1 MSKSD
6 NDRVVI
12 TGLGVVAP
20 NGIGVDNFL
29 SSLKGGATGI
39 RALPELEQ
47 LGFRCTVGGEPQ
59 LSPDDLDQYLSF
71 LQQKR
76 IVASGVRYG
85 VLAGLMAWIDSG
97 MKINRESP
105 RLPETGVIMGAGM
118 SGGDIY
124 GAGVVKVNN
133 GQVKRLGSV
142 TCPNS
147 MSSSSSAFLGGLIG
161 AGNQVSTNASAC
173 ASGTE
178 ALILGADR
186 IRLGY
191 ADRMVCGACDSG
203 SKYVRAGFDAMRV
216 LNSQSND
223 EPEIASRPLNEHASG
238 FVPGAGGGAYVL
250 ERLSSARARGARIYA
265 EILGGAVNSGGQR
278 EGGTMTAP
286 NPRAIESVIQSA
298 LRHARVNAADIQLI
312 SGHLTGTRF
321 DPYEIKAWTQALNR
335 KGVDFPYIQALKSL
349 TGHALSAAGALE
361 AVAMVLQLH
370 HNFLH
375 ANANCKPIHPDILS
389 LISEEVIPTSYREV
403 ELQTA
408 ITASFGFG
416 DVNACAVLRKWEEN
430 KNISYV
436 K

>member
-1 MSKSD
+1 MGRAGT
-6 NDRVVI
+6 DRVVI
-12 TGLGVVAP
+12 TGLGIVAP
-20 NGIGVDNFL
+20 NAVGLESYRKNLQVGV
-29 SSLKGGATGI
+29 TGI
-39 RALPELEQ
+39 KAIPELEE
-47 LGFRCTVGGEPQ
+47 LGFRCTVGGEPEME
-59 LSPDDLDQYLSF
+59 SDMLDTYLSA

-85 VLAGLMAWIDSG
+85 VVAGLMAWTDSG
-97 MKINRESP
+97 MEVDKDSP
-105 RLPETGVIMGAGM
+105 RLPDTGVIMGAGM

-124 GAGVVKVNN
+124 GAGVVKVNE
-133 GQVKRLGSV
+133 GKVKRLGSI

-147 MSSSSSAFLGGLIG
+147 MSSSSSAFLGGIIG
-161 AGNQVSTNASAC
+161 AGNQVTTNASAC

-186 IRLGY
+186 IRMGY
-191 ADRMVCGACDSG
+191 ADRMLCGACDSG

-216 LNSQSND
+216 LNGKSNGQ
-223 EPEIASRPLNEHASG
+223 PEKASRPLSADAAG

-265 EILGGAVNSGGQR
+265 EVLGGAVNSGGQR

-298 LRHARVNAADIQLI
+298 LKHAQVKASDIELI

-321 DPYEIKAWTQALNR
+321 DPEEIKAWARALDR
-335 KGVDFPYIQALKSL
+335 RGESFPYIQALKSL

-361 AVAMVLQLH
+361 AVALSLQLYYG
-370 HNFLH
+370 FLH
-375 ANANCKPIHPDILS
+375 PNANCEPIHPEIL
-389 LISEEVIPTSYREV
+389 EVIDEASIPRKHRKV
-403 ELQTA
+403 EMRTG

-416 DVNACAVLRKWEEN
+416 DVNACAVLRALNTKQ
-430 KNISYV
+430 
-436 K
+436 

>member
-1 MSKSD
+1 M
-6 NDRVVI
+6 NRIEEERVVI

-20 NGIGVDNFL
+20 NGVGVKDFLDNL
-29 SSLKGGATGI
+29 QKGTSGI
-39 RALPELEQ
+39 RRLPELTE
-47 LGFRCTVGGEPQ
+47 LGFRCEVGGEPQ
-59 LSPDDLDQYLSF
+59 LSEYILDQHLSA

-85 VLAGLMAWIDSG
+85 VVAGLMAWTDSG
-97 MKINRESP
+97 ITVNRESP
-105 RLPETGVIMGAGM
+105 RRPETGVIMGAGM

-161 AGNQVSTNASAC
+161 AGNQVTTNASAC

-191 ADRMVCGACDSG
+191 ADRMLCGACDSG

-216 LNSQSND
+216 LNSQSNTC
-223 EPEIASRPLNEHASG
+223 PEQASCPMSERASG

-265 EILGGAVNSGGQR
+265 EVLGGAINSGGQR

-298 LRHARVNAADIQLI
+298 LKHARIHADEVDVI
-312 SGHLTGTRF
+312 SGHLTGTKF
-321 DPYEIKAWTQALNR
+321 DPYEIECWRKALGRSGDQ
-335 KGVDFPYIQALKSL
+335 FPAIQALKSL

-361 AVAMVLQLH
+361 AVALTLQLH

-375 ANANCKPIHPDILS
+375 PNANCEPIHSNILS
-389 LISEEVIPTSYREV
+389 RISAAAIPTSYRKV
-403 ELQTA
+403 DLQTG

-416 DVNACAVLRKWEEN
+416 DVNACAVLRNWN
-430 KNISYV
+430 DD
-436 K
+436 